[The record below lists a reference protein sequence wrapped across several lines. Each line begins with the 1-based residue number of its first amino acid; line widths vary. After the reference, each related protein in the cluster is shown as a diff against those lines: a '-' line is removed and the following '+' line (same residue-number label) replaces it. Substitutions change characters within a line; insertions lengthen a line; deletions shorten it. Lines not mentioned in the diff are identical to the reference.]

1 MDICNLLRRDTLS
14 DQLVTNIV
22 IHAEIAFFFK
32 RLNLCDRLLI
42 LSIVSIFTL
51 DRCFCCLVRNA
62 QITED
67 DLREPVLSRFSVDT
81 DNIFYTTVELCIRVV
96 LKGRINQSRIKT
108 ELSSVRSD
116 LEHIVDRRINI
127 SCIDSISSV
136 SKFLNKLLL
145 KRSSFDLNHLI
156 ITLRY
161 IKCQRISGTNI
172 SDLLKHTHQF
182 GQTCI
187 VGNTGTLLEA
197 VARRL

>member
-1 MDICNLLRRDTLS
+1 MDICDLLRRDTPY

-32 RLNLCDRLLI
+32 RFDLCDRLLI
-42 LSIVSIFTL
+42 LSIVGIFAL
-51 DRCFCCLVRNA
+51 DCCFCCLVRNA

-81 DNIFYTTVELCIRVV
+81 GNILNTAVELCIGVI

-108 ELSSVRSD
+108 ELSSVRRD

-136 SKFLNKLLL
+136 SKLLNKLLL
-145 KRSSFDLNHLI
+145 KRSSFDLHHLI
-156 ITLRY
+156 ITVRH
-161 IKCQRISGTNI
+161 IKFQRIRSTNI
-172 SDLLKHTHQF
+172 RHLFEHTHQF
-182 GQTCI
+182 GQT
-187 VGNTGTLLEA
+187 NLKTLQRKW
-197 VARRL
+197 RR